1 MNTEIDN
8 EGAELEVPAK
18 PKLDLTVSVRETSA
32 CERHVTVSIPRTD
45 IDRYFN
51 EKFDELVPQ
60 AEVPGFRA
68 GKAPRRL
75 VESRFKPQ
83 IEDQVKGS
91 LLIDSL
97 AQISDQETFSAI
109 SEPDFDFETIKV
121 PDDGPMTFEFNIEV
135 RPEFEMPEW
144 KGLTLTRTEREVSD
158 EDVDIEIAK
167 LVSRSRDLVPID
179 EPAREGDFIVANIA
193 SRHDG
198 KDIEFDSEVL
208 IEVRNSLVMADATID
223 GFGKLVIGA
232 CAGESRTAKVKISE
246 YSTNEKLQGQ
256 EVDVEFEILDVKRPE
271 SPDIEEICETLGFA
285 DPQKLREIVRLNI
298 ENQTKYAQRQEV
310 RKQINELL
318 TESAKWDLPQ
328 DLLRRQSRREMER
341 AMMEL
346 RSSGFSESDILN
358 QENILRQ
365 NVLKRT
371 EAMLKEHFI
380 LERIAETEKV
390 EESDEDFNLE
400 IAKIALQKND
410 SPRRVRARLERT
422 GQMDALRNMIIE
434 QKVIS
439 MIESSATFKTVKG
452 KKKGKESVAAIEF
465 FVAGNVGEAIPE
477 ARYDDAPEQ
486 PKLPSAPVE
495 RE

>member
-1 MNTEIDN
+1 MNIEIEN
-8 EGAELEVPAK
+8 EGAELEAPPK
-18 PKLDLTVSVRETSA
+18 QKLDLTVNVKETSA

-91 LLIDSL
+91 LLMDSL

-135 RPEFEMPEW
+135 RPEFDMPEW
-144 KGLTLTRTEREVSD
+144 KGLSLTRTERAVSD
-158 EDVDIEIAK
+158 EDVDLEIAK
-167 LVSRSRDLVPID
+167 LVSRTRDLVPVD
-179 EPAREGDFIVANIA
+179 EPAQEGDFIVANIV
-193 SRHDG
+193 SRFDG
-198 KDIEFDSEVL
+198 KEIESEEEVL
-208 IEVRNSLVMADATID
+208 IEVRSSLVLADATID
-223 GFGKLVIGA
+223 NFGKLVIGA
-232 CAGESRTAKVKISE
+232 SGGESRTAKVKVSE
-246 YSTNEKLQGQ
+246 YSNNEKLQGK
-256 EVDVEFEILDVKRPE
+256 EVEVEFEILDVKRPE
-271 SPDIEEICETLGFA
+271 TPNVEAICESLGFE
-285 DPQKLREIVRLNI
+285 DPQKLREIVRSNI
-298 ENQTKYAQRQEV
+298 ENQTKYTQRQEV
-310 RKQINELL
+310 RKQITDLL

-390 EESDEDFNLE
+390 EETEEDFEME
-400 IAKIALQKND
+400 IAKIAIQKND

-434 QKVIS
+434 QKVVGL
-439 MIESSATFKTVKG
+439 IEASATFKTVKA
-452 KKKGKESVAAIEF
+452 KKKAKESVAAIDF
-465 FVAGNVGEAIPE
+465 FVSGSEAEAIPE
-477 ARYDDAPEQ
+477 AKYDDAPEQ

-495 RE
+495 RD